1 MPYKSTC
8 QSTDQHQ
15 ALKKGFTLLELLIV
29 ISIIAVL
36 AVILVIVL
44 NPVETLKKSRDTQ
57 RISDL
62 GTLKTAVGIYTTSKA
77 APYLAG
83 ASSNAACKS
92 GTGGGTYNA
101 SEDKIFY
108 SYPSDSTGA
117 TITDTS
123 IDGTNFVSP
132 GGASQVVNDNL
143 SLTDGT
149 GWFPVNFNSLAGGSP
164 ISNLPVDPTN
174 LIESPGA
181 VAYTDLVYRYA
192 CNSDGGSL
200 TYEIDTRLESTA
212 YTSDDNKLTKDGGD
226 NSNYYEVGTNLKV
239 LGTGTDF

>member
-1 MPYKSTC
+1 MTINSAIESLKKNKES
-8 QSTDQHQ
+8 
-15 ALKKGFTLLELLIV
+15 KKGFTLLELLIV

-77 APYLAG
+77 NPYLAG
-83 ASSNAACKS
+83 ATSNTACKS
-92 GTGGGTYNA
+92 GTGGGAYNA

-108 SYPSDSTGA
+108 SYPTDSTGA
-117 TITDTS
+117 PVTDTS
-123 IDGTNFVSP
+123 LDGTNFVSP
-132 GGASQVVNDNL
+132 GGASQVTNDNL
-143 SLTDGT
+143 SLTDGN

-174 LIESPGA
+174 VIESPGS

-200 TYEIDTRLESTA
+200 TYEIDARLESSA
-212 YTSDDNKLTKDGGD
+212 YTTDDNKMTKDGGD
-226 NSNYYEVGTNLKV
+226 NVNYYEVGTNLKV